1 MAKDPATLS
10 EKTLDK
16 HTFHFWYSSSAFHT
30 RVAID
35 TETDKTHRMQM
46 KLPKA

>member
-1 MAKDPATLS
+1 MAKDPATVS
-10 EKTLDK
+10 EEILDK

-35 TETDKTHRMQM
+35 T
-46 KLPKA
+46 